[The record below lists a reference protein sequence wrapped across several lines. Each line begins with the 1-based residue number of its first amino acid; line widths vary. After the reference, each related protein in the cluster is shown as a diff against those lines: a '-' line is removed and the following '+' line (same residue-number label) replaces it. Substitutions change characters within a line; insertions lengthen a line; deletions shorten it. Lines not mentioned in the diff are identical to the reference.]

1 MRHMT
6 NFESSTKTILA
17 DRKQVFEFLSDINNF
32 ATLIPEGKVRDFES
46 GRDYARF
53 HIDGLGEVGIRIVT
67 ENPYETITFGSEGS
81 VPFGF
86 SLQVNLSGTDPGLT
100 VMNLSMEADLNVMMK
115 MMARKPLEDGIEMVA
130 SRLTEHL
137 NQRQWT

>member
-1 MRHMT
+1 MT

-17 DRKQVFEFLSDINNF
+17 DRKQVFEFLSDISNF
-32 ATLIPEGKVRDFES
+32 ATLVPEGKVRDFES

-53 HIDGLGEVGIRIVT
+53 HVDGLGEVGIRIVS
-67 ENPYETITFGSEGS
+67 ENPFDTITFGSEGS
-81 VPFGF
+81 VPFKF

-115 MMARKPLEDGIEMVA
+115 MMARKPLEEGIEMVA
-130 SRLTEHL
+130 SRLTDHL
-137 NQRQWT
+137 NSRQWA